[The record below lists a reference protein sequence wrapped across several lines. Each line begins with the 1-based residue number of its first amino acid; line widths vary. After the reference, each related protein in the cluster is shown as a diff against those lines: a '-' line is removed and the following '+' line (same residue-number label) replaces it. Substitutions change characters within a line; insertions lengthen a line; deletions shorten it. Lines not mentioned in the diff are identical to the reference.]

1 MRLICLPILLW
12 AQLAWSASATQK
24 IEELSVQVE
33 PLWQSIRPVCVM
45 GVNTSLQFALQ
56 ERLTFMDD
64 NLIADNLISH
74 FLNQVPKPEIQA
86 WSSPVWQFQDQ
97 LERAALNPLERE
109 GLREYFFKL
118 QTQTPNKERSK
129 LVADVQ
135 FMSEQLNLELREQI
149 WKTCHAL
156 GFNQMTVEQMETL
169 VAKRWKLQSKKV
181 KKQMH
186 DELAA
191 FYFYSFRTV
200 ENKELAVIARV
211 STELKPWVEGA
222 RTSIQDY
229 FSELRAQLLLQPLV
243 IPTQSTDVPFP
254 VTRPWNQAPS
264 QGRL

>member
-12 AQLAWSASATQK
+12 AQLAWSASAPQK
-24 IEELSVQVE
+24 IEELSVQIE

-56 ERLTFMDD
+56 TRLNFMDES
-64 NLIADNLISH
+64 LVAGNLISH
-74 FLNQVPKPEIQA
+74 FSNQVPKPEMQA
-86 WSSPVWQFQDQ
+86 WSSPVWQFQEQ
-97 LERAALNPLERE
+97 LESAALNPLERE
-109 GLREYFFKL
+109 ELREYFFKL

-169 VAKRWKLQSKKV
+169 VDKRWKLQSKKV

-200 ENKELAVIARV
+200 ANKELAVIARV
-211 STELKPWVEGA
+211 STELKPWVEDA
-222 RTSIQDY
+222 KSSIQGY
-229 FSELRAQLLLQPLV
+229 FSELRSELLMQPL
-243 IPTQSTDVPFP
+243 IMPTQSTDVPFP
-254 VTRPWNQAPS
+254 VTRPWNQVPA
-264 QGRL
+264 QGHL